1 MNNQELKDKVLQV
14 LENNK
19 VGTLASVK
27 NNRPHS
33 RYMTF
38 FNEELIL
45 YTPTSKDTHKAEE
58 IDENPYVH
66 ILIGY
71 EGEGFGDA
79 YLEIEGKAEIKED
92 ESLKK
97 QHWNEYMEKWFQ
109 GPDDPNYIILKIT
122 PEQIRLMNKGDTT
135 PQTLEL

>member
-19 VGTLASVK
+19 VGTLATVK

-38 FNEELIL
+38 FNKELTL
-45 YTPTSKDTHKAEE
+45 YTPTNKETHKAEE
-58 IDENPYVH
+58 IEANPYVH

-79 YLEIEGKAEIKED
+79 YLEVEGKAEIKED
-92 ESLKK
+92 KELKE
-97 QHWNEYMEKWFQ
+97 QFWNDYMKNWFD
-109 GPDDPNYIILKIT
+109 GPEDPEYIILKIT
-122 PEQIRLMNKGDTT
+122 PEQVRLMNKGDTT